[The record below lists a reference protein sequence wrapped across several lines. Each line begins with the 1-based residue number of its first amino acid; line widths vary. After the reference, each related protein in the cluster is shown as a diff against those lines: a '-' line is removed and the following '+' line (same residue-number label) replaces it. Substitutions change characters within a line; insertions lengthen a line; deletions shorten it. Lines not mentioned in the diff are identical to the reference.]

1 MKSSTDFLPHLSKS
15 FLLIGPP
22 GSGKTTVSLQ
32 LPKPF
37 ILDCDDNLG
46 GPVKFLQTNK
56 RLNHEWFYDSPLFK
70 ADGTACPREEQ
81 YERAH
86 ELLLEAGNDPRIE
99 TIVISGLTS
108 FAQMAM
114 IQTLKLQ
121 GKKFGIASNAK
132 ILDPQMT
139 QPDWGAYASVLTKWL
154 FWLKTANK
162 RIVIECHMEVKE
174 DELTKIDE
182 NVIALPGGLKYKLS
196 GYFEEVWLLS
206 VKSSGVGATF
216 KQERMITTIPD
227 ARSGRLGLKSAA
239 QLGATFPADKVSE
252 LQSLY
257 SLK

>member
-1 MKSSTDFLPHLSKS
+1 MNSSTDFLPALPKS

-37 ILDCDDNLG
+37 ILDCDDNLN
-46 GPVKFLQTNK
+46 GPVRFLQTNK
-56 RLNHEWFYDSPLFK
+56 RLNQDWFYDSPLFK
-70 ADGTACPREEQ
+70 ADGTACPRELQ
-81 YERAH
+81 FERAH

-99 TIVISGLTS
+99 TIVISGLTT

-114 IQTLKLQ
+114 LQTLKLQ
-121 GKKFGIASNAK
+121 GKKFGKAEDAK

-162 RIVIECHMEVKE
+162 RIVIECHMEIKE
-174 DELTKIDE
+174 DELLKIDE

-206 VKSSGVGATF
+206 VKTSGIGASL
-216 KQERMITTIPD
+216 KQERTITTVPD
-227 ARSGRLGLKSAA
+227 ARSGKLGLKSAS
-239 QLGATFPADKVSE
+239 QLGTSFPADKVSE
-252 LQSLY
+252 LQAIFS
-257 SLK
+257 K